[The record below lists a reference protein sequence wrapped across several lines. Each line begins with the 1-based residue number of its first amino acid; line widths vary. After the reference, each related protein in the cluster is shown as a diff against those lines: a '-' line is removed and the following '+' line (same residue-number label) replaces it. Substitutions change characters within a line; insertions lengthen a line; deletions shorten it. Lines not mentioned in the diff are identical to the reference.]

1 MSAPR
6 ARMTVGPGRELGK
19 FPAAPPVP
27 VHAITSD
34 LGVDDPDTR
43 RQDRRDEA
51 GTERRHCGRGH
62 PFRSARTTNVN
73 TVRFRE
79 STPARNGCDSG
90 NADSHTPV
98 DPDLVDDRLRFVT
111 LHNAI

>member
-1 MSAPR
+1 
-6 ARMTVGPGRELGK
+6 MTVGPGRELGK

-51 GTERRHCGRGH
+51 GTER
-62 PFRSARTTNVN
+62 
-73 TVRFRE
+73 
-79 STPARNGCDSG
+79 
-90 NADSHTPV
+90 
-98 DPDLVDDRLRFVT
+98 
-111 LHNAI
+111 